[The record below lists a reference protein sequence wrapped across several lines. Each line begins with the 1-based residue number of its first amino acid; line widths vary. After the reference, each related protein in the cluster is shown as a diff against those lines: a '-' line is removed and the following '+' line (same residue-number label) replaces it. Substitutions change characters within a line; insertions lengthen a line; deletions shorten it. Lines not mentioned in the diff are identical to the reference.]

1 MDRDDTTLG
10 SAEHRAK
17 NRVRS
22 FLRAEIIHSNGNS
35 RTECIVRDLSDTGA
49 RIEAPTSVTV
59 PEFFELHIPLKGIRQ
74 RSRMMWRAGVEMGVA
89 FVVEA
94 PAPTVAPVAK
104 SEGEMELRIRLLELE
119 AETARMR
126 LQLTEMQL
134 TINTLVKERGVA

>member
-1 MDRDDTTLG
+1 MDRDDNTLG

-49 RIEAPTSVTV
+49 RIEAPASVTV
-59 PEFFELHIPLKGIRQ
+59 PEFFELHIPLKSIRQ
-74 RSRMMWRAGVEMGVA
+74 RSRMMWRAGLEMGVA

-94 PAPTVAPVAK
+94 QTPAHTTPKP
-104 SEGEMELRIRLLELE
+104 EGDMELRIRLLELE

-126 LQLTEMQL
+126 LQLAEMQL
-134 TINTLVKERGVA
+134 TINNLVKERGVA